1 MDVTADSLDVGS
13 HEVCFGGLLAHVLNH
28 RFHGNQDA
36 LLLLRSV
43 KIGHV
48 A

>member
-1 MDVTADSLDVGS
+1 MDVAADSVDVGS
-13 HEVCFGGLLAHVLNH
+13 HEVRFGGLLSHVQNH

-48 A
+48 T